1 MGNNPAS
8 RPTLA
13 APAGMMAERIDVGPI
28 ISQQSITAYSHLQ
41 RHILPR
47 PLAHDYAL
55 PAGQIAGQLCEGAH
69 QPHHGL
75 IMFQRLG
82 ARKARSW
89 HRGSMPIY
97 ICAYIHRYMASKTI
111 SIRDDVYD
119 LLKGAKRED
128 ESFSDAIERLVRK
141 DRTDLSEYF
150 GALKDS
156 PLLDSIEAD
165 SKMVRDMARSRI

>member
-1 MGNNPAS
+1 M
-8 RPTLA
+8 
-13 APAGMMAERIDVGPI
+13 
-28 ISQQSITAYSHLQ
+28 
-41 RHILPR
+41 
-47 PLAHDYAL
+47 
-55 PAGQIAGQLCEGAH
+55 
-69 QPHHGL
+69 
-75 IMFQRLG
+75 
-82 ARKARSW
+82 ARSCPPGPSER
-89 HRGSMPIY
+89 HRPVPGQCLIY

-156 PLLDSIEAD
+156 PLLDKIEAD
-165 SKMVRDMARSRI
+165 SKMVREMARSRI